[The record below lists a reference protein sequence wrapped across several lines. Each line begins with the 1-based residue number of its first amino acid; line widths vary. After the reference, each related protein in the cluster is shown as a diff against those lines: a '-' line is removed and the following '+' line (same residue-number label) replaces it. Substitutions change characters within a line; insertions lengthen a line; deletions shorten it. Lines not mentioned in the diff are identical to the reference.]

1 MSNFYVFSAIVFI
14 IAKDFIEIINT
25 YRESEVIANIPKNN

>member
-1 MSNFYVFSAIVFI
+1 MSDFYVFPAIVFI

-25 YRESEVIANIPKNN
+25 YRESEVTANVPKNN